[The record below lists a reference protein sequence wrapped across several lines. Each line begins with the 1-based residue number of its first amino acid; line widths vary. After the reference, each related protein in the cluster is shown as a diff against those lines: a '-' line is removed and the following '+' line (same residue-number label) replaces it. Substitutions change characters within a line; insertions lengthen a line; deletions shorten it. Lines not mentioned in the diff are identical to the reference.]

1 LSSSHKVVPL
11 SWDSQIHFLVLP
23 LASVLNFFCV
33 SVCQVEGYLSL
44 ENVCLVKSSEVHHQ
58 FTAKL
63 IFMDVHVWIHD
74 KFDEISVTD
83 LIDASKVYL
92 FSKLR
97 HTLIMSNS
105 FSIQTCTK
113 WSLCWLYWIVTVIT
127 GRREPQKSD
136 MERREQHLT
145 DRRAVWSCNFSLY
158 GLIGIRKLIYF

>member
-63 IFMDVHVWIHD
+63 IFMDVHVWNHD
-74 KFDEISVTD
+74 KLDEITVP
-83 LIDASKVYL
+83 LVYL
-92 FSKLR
+92 MLQKFTFSQNYA
-97 HTLIMSNS
+97 TLW
-105 FSIQTCTK
+105 FCQTHSQSK
-113 WSLCWLYWIVTVIT
+113 HAWSEVYVGYIEL
-127 GRREPQKSD
+127 
-136 MERREQHLT
+136 
-145 DRRAVWSCNFSLY
+145 
-158 GLIGIRKLIYF
+158 